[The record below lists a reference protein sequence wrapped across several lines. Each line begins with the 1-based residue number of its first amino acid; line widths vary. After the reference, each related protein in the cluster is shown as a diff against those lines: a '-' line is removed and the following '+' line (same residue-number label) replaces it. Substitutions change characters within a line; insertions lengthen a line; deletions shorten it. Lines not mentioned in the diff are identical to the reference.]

1 MFQVSLDCP
10 LVHVC
15 NFVCVHQGE
24 ELRKIGHIGEADA
37 GPAITSSRRWQKWG
51 VVKVWS
57 CIKLVIS
64 YSAK

>member
-1 MFQVSLDCP
+1 MFQVSLDWP

-51 VVKVWS
+51 LVKVG
-57 CIKLVIS
+57 
-64 YSAK
+64 